1 MSFGSWLVDVE
12 DLEYKILASCWWGVW
27 NGLEAFKCSMKI
39 RRLNNWGSMMYLPAC
54 FCFIPKEI
62 NCDSFIRF
70 YSLMTRARIIP
81 LPGTT
86 HHHYVFRLRDSK
98 KNFIC
103 LWASLEGGEGY
114 PKNYTSWCF
123 TMKIQSV
130 IIWNY
135 NKRWCETTQ
144 NHVATLPY
152 PEVFRLSGT
161 QYVQETSHHNGSF
174 GNSRKRPRVSCAWL
188 KKSPFRGC
196 RTAGVCI

>member
-39 RRLNNWGSMMYLPAC
+39 RRLKNWGSMMYLPAC
-54 FCFIPKEI
+54 FVSPQMKSTMILSSGSIHSWLGPG
-62 NCDSFIRF
+62 S
-70 YSLMTRARIIP
+70 SLFPVLLITITFLGLGIQQ
-81 LPGTT
+81 
-86 HHHYVFRLRDSK
+86 

-123 TMKIQSV
+123 TMKIQS
-130 IIWNY
+130 IITWNY

-152 PEVFRLSGT
+152 PKVFRLSGT
-161 QYVQETSHHNGSF
+161 QCVQETSQHNGSF
-174 GNSRKRPRVSCAWL
+174 GNSRKRRESFAL
-188 KKSPFRGC
+188 G
-196 RTAGVCI
+196 